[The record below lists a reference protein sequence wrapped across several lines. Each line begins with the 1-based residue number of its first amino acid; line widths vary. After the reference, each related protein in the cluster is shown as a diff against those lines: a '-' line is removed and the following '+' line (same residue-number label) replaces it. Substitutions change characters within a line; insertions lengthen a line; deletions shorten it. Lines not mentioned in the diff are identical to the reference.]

1 MSSITVLQK
10 PRFTDKQ
17 GQYLAFIYTYA
28 VLNDRPPAEADMVRF
43 FGVTA
48 PSVHQMVLG
57 LERAAL
63 IRRTPHQAR
72 SIELA
77 IDAAE
82 IPQIQPIKTTVA
94 RY

>member
-1 MSSITVLQK
+1 
-10 PRFTDKQ
+10 
-17 GQYLAFIYTYA
+17 
-28 VLNDRPPAEADMVRF
+28 MVRF

-63 IRRTPHQAR
+63 IRRTPHLAR

-77 IDAAE
+77 IDASE